1 MKGTSRPSGV
11 GVGVAALLALGAVAC
26 DGRAPDATATR
37 YALLTTGLYAL
48 IFDGATVAQG
58 GVDDP
63 PTTSKLAA
71 GASPAFDASIVAPRL
86 ADAAARAAIARRV
99 ASYFLPYAFDALPD
113 AGALAPQ
120 NHVIVGGASADLTP
134 SPGALVAGLA
144 PLDCGDLEPRNL
156 GWVFAGELPPAF
168 GGLLAVSSTA
178 AHELGHMLGLEHTRD
193 VRDVMYAESAP
204 QQGVPDLFAL
214 RFGAGEA
221 SITGE
226 VGFRCSLEPTIDN
239 HQRLIDRLGASADRG
254 AAPTLVWSAPL
265 AGDVPATV
273 AIVADVTADEGP
285 VLIEVWRNFELYA
298 ELTGPPYELLLPLVA
313 DVTFVTLDAFA
324 ASGTHTSETRRLVRT
339 NVDLGMTVDAAIDQR
354 AAVDLGGPP
363 PDDSCACDATPRVPS
378 WSTFLIIWSIY
389 LTSRARRRRRA

>member
-1 MKGTSRPSGV
+1 MKGTSRPRLVLG
-11 GVGVAALLALGAVAC
+11 AALLALGAGAC
-26 DGRAPDATATR
+26 DAGAPAASRTAHG
-37 YALLTTGLYAL
+37 LLTTALYTL

-58 GVDDP
+58 SVDDP
-63 PTTSKLAA
+63 PTISKLAA
-71 GASPAFDASIVAPRL
+71 GTSPAFDAAIGAPRL
-86 ADAAARAAIARRV
+86 TADAARAAVARRV

-113 AGALAPQ
+113 AGALVPQ
-120 NHVIVGGASADLTP
+120 NHVVLGGASADLTP
-134 SPGALVAGLA
+134 SPGALIAGLA

-204 QQGVPDLFAL
+204 QQAVPDLFAL

-226 VGFRCSLEPTIDN
+226 VGFRCSLDPTIDN
-239 HQRLIDRLGASADRG
+239 HQRLLDRLGASVDRG
-254 AAPTLVWSAPL
+254 PPPTLAWSAPL
-265 AGDVPATV
+265 AGDAPATV
-273 AIVADVTADEGP
+273 AIVADATAADGP

-298 ELTGPPYELLLPLVA
+298 ELTAPPYELALPLA
-313 DVTFVTLDAFA
+313 ATVTFVTLDAFA
-324 ASGTHTSETRRLVRT
+324 ANGTHTSETRRFVRT
-339 NVDLGMTVDAAIDQR
+339 EVDLAVPTDAARDLR
-354 AAVDLGGPP
+354 AAVDLGGRP
-363 PDDSCACDATPRVPS
+363 PDESCACDAAPRAPS
-378 WSTFLIIWSIY
+378 WSTCLIIWSIY